1 VTFLL
6 PRTSVSRTDHGFL
19 RLLTDVDV
27 LAPPGLQFKG
37 RLLTP
42 GAKFDPASLPRPA
55 VVLECAGSVRISEGQ
70 SRYCFRHLW
79 LLWRYDFERLEWVEV
94 VREISDSAE
103 WTLHFA
109 PIAQRL
115 LNSDQHEL
123 LQRQTARAEIE
134 RLADF
139 LTAALDEL
147 NRELCC
153 FVVAGLDIYVAQQ
166 VVNRSGP
173 YGLQRNF

>member
-1 VTFLL
+1 VPIL
-6 PRTSVSRTDHGFL
+6 PRTSTSRTDRRFL

-37 RLLTP
+37 EILAP
-42 GAKFDPASLPRPA
+42 GAAFDPATLPRPA
-55 VVLECAGSVRISEGQ
+55 IAIECAGSVRIGEGR

-79 LLWRYDFERLEWVEV
+79 VLWRYDFDAGEWDEV
-94 VREISDSAE
+94 VRETSDSAE
-103 WTLHFA
+103 WTVHFA
-109 PIAQRL
+109 PIAQKL
-115 LNSDQHEL
+115 LRGDHDEL
-123 LQRQTARAEIE
+123 RQRQTARVEIE

-153 FVVAGLDIYVAQQ
+153 FVVAGLDVYVAQQ
-166 VVNRSGP
+166 IVKRSP
-173 YGLQRNF
+173 PHRLYRKF

>member
-1 VTFLL
+1 VVTA
-6 PRTSVSRTDHGFL
+6 RTSLSRADRGFL

-37 RLLTP
+37 RVLMP
-42 GAKFDPASLPRPA
+42 GAEFDPASLPRPA
-55 VVLECAGSVRISEGQ
+55 VMIECAGSVRISEGR

-79 LLWRYDFERLEWVEV
+79 LLWRYDFDLHEWVEV
-94 VREISDSAE
+94 VRETSDSAE
-103 WTLHFA
+103 WTVHFA

-115 LNSDQHEL
+115 LSSDQNEL
-123 LQRQTARAEIE
+123 RQRQTARVEIE

-153 FVVAGLDIYVAQQ
+153 FVVAGLDVFVAQQ
-166 VVNRSGP
+166 IVKRSGAHR
-173 YGLQRNF
+173 LHRKF